1 MRKKLLRAIFICLLA
16 VAMLGTVAFATT
28 EASEYILITA
38 IGIGCKG
45 NGVIVVN
52 CTVTA
57 TDIYDDVGVEWIKIY
72 QEGNPTPVFS
82 HYFSDPGYSDLMGHD
97 DVSYTTTVTYQGTI
111 GENYYAKVGFFAGEY
126 GVAGDVHSMGSAITL
141 ATLYKY
147 P

>member
-1 MRKKLLRAIFICLLA
+1 MKKKLLRSIFICLLA
-16 VAMLGTVAFATT
+16 VAVLGTAAFAAT
-28 EASEYILITA
+28 EASEYILKTA
-38 IGIGCKG
+38 VGIGCLG

-82 HYFSDPGYSDLMGHD
+82 HYFSDPGYSYLMGHD
-97 DVSYTTTVTYQGTI
+97 DFSYTTTVTYQGTI
-111 GENYYAKVGFFAGEY
+111 GENYYAKVCFYAGEY
-126 GVAGDVHSMGSAITL
+126 GVAGDGYTMGSAITP